1 VFDPSAP
8 FATSTD
14 AERARLVRLCAR
26 LTHDTAVAEDLAQ
39 ETLLEGWRNAHKLT
53 DPAGRERW
61 LAAIARN
68 VCLRW
73 ARRASLERARVAPT
87 SYLLEVT
94 DTADGYGELERREL
108 SALLGR
114 ALAQLP
120 PSTRQALRERYFE
133 SRTHADIA
141 GRLNLS
147 EDAVA
152 MRLTR
157 GKQALKQLLA
167 SDFADEA
174 LAYGLHAEARDWHA
188 TRVWCPEC
196 GARHVEMRR
205 SESVGVV
212 AFRCPGCQ
220 TAPEL
225 IGSEYRLANA
235 SFARLLAGLTQPR
248 TILSKTSAWAHGYFR
263 AALASGSAP
272 CTHCRQ
278 RVRLQVVMRDD
289 APPAGVP
296 QPVLLVSCP
305 SCGEASSTSFSGL
318 LTSLPETQQFWR
330 AHVRVRALPR
340 SEVEVNGQAAVVAS
354 FESIAS
360 RARLDIVSARANL
373 AVLGVHE
380 YAAPA
385 LSVG

>member
-73 ARRASLERARVAPT
+73 ARRVGREQARVFAA
-87 SYLLEVT
+87 SDVSEAV
-94 DTADGYGELERREL
+94 DDEAAHDELERREL
-108 SALLGR
+108 SDLLAH

-120 PSTRQALRERYFE
+120 PATRQALTARYLE
-133 SRTHADIA
+133 GCTHAEIA
-141 GRLNLS
+141 ARLHSS

-157 GKQALKQLLA
+157 GKLTLKRLLA

-174 LAYGLHAEARDWHA
+174 AYCGVHSVGQGWRA

-196 GARHVEMRR
+196 GARQFEMRR
-205 SESVGVV
+205 SELVGVV

-225 IGSEYRLANA
+225 IGSEYRLANTG
-235 SFARLLAGLTQPR
+235 FARLLSGLTQPR
-248 TILSKTSAWAHGYFR
+248 AILSKTSAWAHTYYR
-263 AALASGSAP
+263 AALATGSAS
-272 CTHCRQ
+272 CTHCGL
-278 RVRLQVVMRDD
+278 RVRLQVAMRDD
-289 APPAGVP
+289 APPIGAL
-296 QPVLLVSCP
+296 QPVLLVRCSA
-305 SCGEASSTSFSGL
+305 CGEASSTSFSGL
-318 LTSLPETQQFWR
+318 LTSLPETQRFWR
-330 AHVRVRALPR
+330 AQTRVRALPR
-340 SEVEVNGQAAVVAS
+340 SEIEVNGQAAIVAS
-354 FESIAS
+354 FESVSS
-360 RARLDIVSARANL
+360 RARLDIVSARASL
-373 AVLGVHE
+373 AVLGVHVH
-380 YAAPA
+380 ASPA
-385 LSVG
+385 LSVR